1 MDDRADDIMKCIVC
15 GEISRFTMFRG
26 LSEEFK
32 LCAEHYD
39 TWEPILSS
47 EGFTPMIIAIGYGL
61 PFPQGRFELE

>member
-26 LSEEFK
+26 LTEEFK

-39 TWEPILSS
+39 RDLP
-47 EGFTPMIIAIGYGL
+47 PMIIAIDYGL
-61 PFPQGRFELE
+61 PFPQGGFELA